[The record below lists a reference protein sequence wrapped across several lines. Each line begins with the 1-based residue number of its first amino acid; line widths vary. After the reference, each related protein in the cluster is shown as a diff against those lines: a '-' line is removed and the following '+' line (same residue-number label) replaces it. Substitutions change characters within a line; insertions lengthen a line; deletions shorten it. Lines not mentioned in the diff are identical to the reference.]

1 MIRIKF
7 PVHCCLV
14 TKLQHQLLP
23 NSKAAAKAATK
34 RLNSWVDFQ
43 TKSKMIRIKF

>member
-7 PVHCCLV
+7 PVHCYLV
-14 TKLQHQLLP
+14 TKLLHQLLP

-34 RLNSWVDFQ
+34 LLNKVN
-43 TKSKMIRIKF
+43 